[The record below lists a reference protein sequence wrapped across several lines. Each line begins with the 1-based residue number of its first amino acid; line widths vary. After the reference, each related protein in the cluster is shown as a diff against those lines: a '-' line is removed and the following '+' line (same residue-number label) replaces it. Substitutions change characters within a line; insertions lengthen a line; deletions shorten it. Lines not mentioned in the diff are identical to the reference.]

1 MTVTNKQLS
10 IALAKL
16 FEEMWSDM
24 SYHDPD
30 STYVWE
36 LVKKHGLARE
46 VLHDPAKH
54 GEDPT
59 GACEPG
65 DPWLELTE
73 LGAEALKDAKDL

>member
-1 MTVTNKQLS
+1 MTITNKQLS
-10 IALAKL
+10 ITLAKL
-16 FEEMWSDM
+16 FEEMWNDLR
-24 SYHDPD
+24 YHDPD

-36 LVKKHGLARE
+36 LVKKHGFARE
-46 VLHDPAKH
+46 VFYDQSKH

-73 LGAEALKDAKDL
+73 LGTEALKDAKDS